1 MWCVRRFLVP
11 ALLPVLLAGGT
22 LARCQTQEI
31 QEKVPAELELLK
43 RSANNLQQI
52 GLAMH
57 NYHDAR
63 KRLPTAAISK
73 NGKAL
78 LSWRVAILP
87 YFEAQPAVLAPPDA
101 PRSFPYEALYKQFK
115 LDEPWDSAHNKK
127 LLDKMPDVFKS
138 PAVKGKTTTTYYQ
151 VLTGP
156 DTLFTGI
163 QGRKFQTITDGTSLT
178 ILAVEAGEAV
188 PWTKPADVPYDAKK
202 PLPRLGGVSR
212 TGFHILMCD
221 GSARLVRPGFDE
233 RILRGA
239 ISPSGG
245 EVIDLERLNPP
256 EPSGKAG

>member
-11 ALLPVLLAGGT
+11 ALLPALLVCGT
-22 LARCQTQEI
+22 RARCQTQEL
-31 QEKVPAELELLK
+31 QENVQAELGLRK

-52 GLAMH
+52 GLALH

-63 KRLPTAAISK
+63 KRFPAAAIYE

-87 YFEAQPAVLAPPDA
+87 YFEAQPAVPAPPGA

-115 LDEPWDSAHNKK
+115 LDEPWESAHNKR
-127 LLDKMPDVFKS
+127 LLDQMPEVFKS

-156 DTLFTGI
+156 DTVFTGS
-163 QGRKFQTITDGTSLT
+163 QGRKLQTITDGTSLT

-202 PLPRLGGVSR
+202 PLPRLGGISN
-212 TGFHILMCD
+212 TGFHILLCD
-221 GSARLVRPGFDE
+221 GSARLVRPGFNE

-239 ISPSGG
+239 ITPTGG
-245 EVIDLERLNPP
+245 EVINLEQLNR
-256 EPSGKAG
+256 